1 MVPFRVKG
9 LESFKLIQYAVQLL
23 RVEGKGLMLLLVI
36 VKAWPQDKEKVWDA
50 LIATSGI
57 RVFAEY

>member
-1 MVPFRVKG
+1 MVPLQVKG
-9 LESFKLIQYAVQLL
+9 LESFKLIQYMVQLP
-23 RVEGKGLMLLLVI
+23 RVEGRGLMLLLVL